1 MPNTDLTP
9 IAVEDCQQV
18 TEKGK
23 TKALY
28 EAYKVASEGHDLEH
42 WKTMLAEH
50 QEAINEDAER
60 RAEREA
66 KKAEKAEK
74 ARRKS
79 EAADEMDIDEE
90 DEEEKKPKSK
100 KRKKSMDAEDADEK
114 VHPLHSSK
122 PSVTHSTNCSLLRRR
137 RRLRSSK

>member
-1 MPNTDLTP
+1 MPNTDLNP
-9 IAVEDCQQV
+9 ITVEECQQV
-18 TEKGK
+18 SEKGK

-28 EAYKVASEGHDLEH
+28 EAYKVASEGYDLDH
-42 WKTMLAEH
+42 WKKMLAEH

-79 EAADEMDIDEE
+79 EAADEMDID
-90 DEEEKKPKSK
+90 DETEEKKPKSK

-114 VHPLHSSK
+114 VQPFHASK
-122 PSVTHSTNCSLLRRR
+122 SLVADITKFSRRR
-137 RRLRSSK
+137 HQRRRPS